1 MKKSGTFISFAFFGF
16 IAQTVFDIITNSPVS
31 FNHYLFTVLFFMSFR
46 FLLDWKQWKNDV
58 QHSFLRMFVGNTMND
73 ALSFSMLGGIAIGV
87 INKSI
92 GFSDAFTYG
101 VVTTAL
107 VFISF
112 EKIRV
117 FSNWL
122 SLRLQNS
129 SILKEEESGL
139 VL

>member
-1 MKKSGTFISFAFFGF
+1 MKKSGTFISFALFGF
-16 IAQTVFDIITNSPVS
+16 IAQAFFDIITSSPIS
-31 FNHYLFTVLFFMSFR
+31 FNHYLFTVLFFMAFR
-46 FLLDWKQWKNDV
+46 FLLDWKQWRSRI

-73 ALSFSMLGGIAIGV
+73 ALSFSMLGGIAIGL

-101 VVTTAL
+101 VITTAV
-107 VFISF
+107 VFIGF
-112 EKIRV
+112 EKIRI

-122 SLRLQNS
+122 SLRLQN
-129 SILKEEESGL
+129 ILKEEESNL

>member
-16 IAQTVFDIITNSPVS
+16 LAQAVFDIMTGSPVS
-31 FNHYLFTVLFFMSFR
+31 FNHYLFTVLFFMGFR
-46 FLLDWKQWKNDV
+46 FLLDWKQWKNKI
-58 QHSFLRMFVGNTMND
+58 QHSFLRMFIGNTMND
-73 ALSFSMLGGIAIGV
+73 ALSFTMFGGLAIGF

-101 VVTTAL
+101 VVTTAII
-107 VFISF
+107 FIGF
-112 EKIRV
+112 EKIRI

-122 SLRLQNS
+122 SLQLQDDV
-129 SILKEEESGL
+129 ILEEEKSNL